1 MPLKFGYWDIRGL
14 MAPIE
19 MLCEHLDQKYST
31 ERYLV
36 TKDADGKLNGMSWFG
51 VKEKLGLPFP
61 NIPWMQDEET
71 GVKMSETTAIMKYL
85 SRKTNNAVPK
95 NISEWALADQLENV
109 LMDFRMG
116 FIKVCYPGYGGVE
129 ETWFG
134 TGRGSADSFLQ
145 RFEKVLDGKD
155 WFCSDEATYID
166 FYAWEI
172 IDHHCC
178 RKPSFL
184 KNYPNLTAWKARFSE
199 LEGVKRYHSRDS
211 YKEYPINASM
221 AMWGGKTENDGILE

>member
-1 MPLKFGYWDIRGL
+1 MVLKFGYWDIRGL

-19 MLCEHLDQKYST
+19 MLCEHLGEEYST
-31 ERYLV
+31 EKYLLR
-36 TKDADGKLNGMSWFG
+36 KDVNEKTSGVSWFD

-61 NIPWMQDEET
+61 NLPWLHDEET
-71 GVKMSETTAIMKYL
+71 GVKMSECTAIMKYI
-85 SRKTNNAVPK
+85 SRKSNKAVPK
-95 NISEWALADQLENV
+95 NISEQALADQLENV

-129 ETWFG
+129 DTWFG
-134 TGRGSADSFLQ
+134 KGLFSAVSFLE

-172 IDHHCC
+172 IDHHCQ

-184 KNYPNLTAWKARFSE
+184 KDFPNLASWRARFSK
-199 LEGVKRYHSRDS
+199 LEGVERYRSGAS
-211 YKEYPINASM
+211 FKEYPINARV
-221 AMWGGKTENDGILE
+221 ATWGGKTENDGILE

>member
-1 MPLKFGYWDIRGL
+1 

-19 MLCEHLDQKYST
+19 MLCEHLNQEYST

-36 TKDADGKLNGMSWFG
+36 TKDPETGKLSGMSWFG

-61 NIPWMQDEET
+61 NIPWLIDEENDI
-71 GVKMSETTAIMKYL
+71 KMSECTAILKYI
-85 SRKTNNAVPK
+85 SSKSEKAVPK
-95 NISEWALADQLENV
+95 NISEQALADQLENV

-129 ETWFG
+129 ESWFG
-134 TGRGSADSFLQ
+134 TGRGSAVSFLE
-145 RFEKVLDGKD
+145 RFEKVLDGKN
-155 WFCSDEATYID
+155 WFCSDEPTYVD

-172 IDHHCC
+172 IDHHCQ

-184 KNYPNLTAWKARFSE
+184 KDFPNLTAWRVRFSE
-199 LEGVKRYHSRDS
+199 LEGVVRYRSS
-211 YKEYPINASM
+211 ENFKEFPINASM
-221 AMWGGKTENDGILE
+221 AFWGGKTENDGILE